1 LNVAES
7 DAEGQ
12 GRFRKFIDRLSE
24 LGIQLGLVAS
34 LGRPGGNVTGV
45 TSLNVEVAPKRL
57 ELLCELTIHADQT
70 RLRQS
75 LLNLASNAN
84 KFTEYRQA
92 STVTGPMC
100 GSSLVGGT
108 RRFGS
113 AHCARQEALSR
124 MVARLVMELQSS
136 I

>member
-1 LNVAES
+1 MAES

-84 KFTEYRQA
+84 KFTEKGTITIAA
-92 STVTGPMC
+92 SGRP
-100 GSSLVGGT
+100 
-108 RRFGS
+108 
-113 AHCARQEALSR
+113 
-124 MVARLVMELQSS
+124 
-136 I
+136 

>member
-1 LNVAES
+1 MAMKN
-7 DAEGQ
+7 GN
-12 GRFRKFIDRLSE
+12 RLVINCPVD
-24 LGIQLGLVAS
+24 LG
-34 LGRPGGNVTGV
+34 TM
-45 TSLNVEVAPKRL
+45 
-57 ELLCELTIHADQT
+57 HADQT

-108 RRFGS
+108 RRFGI

-124 MVARLVMELQSS
+124 MVARLVMELRSS